1 MELVHSLLKMNT
13 EQYIKISKTPESLLA
28 AIPND
33 GQKNIAFRKD
43 LHGFLYTDKK
53 ATANYLA
60 LSFFDPVIF
69 FNSSLWTFNSQLKQK
84 HWLFIL
90 WPHQEI
96 GVRSVKQAIEDGQ
109 DRFFKKSRK
118 QGATYINLGVLLL
131 YFLVSSDEK
140 FLLGSRK
147 ENLVDDGSEIKDG
160 SVIGS
165 EETLFFKLLY
175 MFSTMP
181 KYLQPPIYKKNLF
194 MQSLSNGSA
203 FKGEATN
210 LGFGKAFRSRVAMV
224 DEAAQIE
231 PKEAGYIIENLAD
244 TAPTNIFNSTTG
256 PWGGAHP
263 YAKIMNEHKDK
274 VIELSF
280 YDNPKQGAGRYTSP
294 EDGKILIKDVD
305 YYEKTYPG
313 YFGEIKSNTVYDLDA
328 LPKCFSFIADGNIS
342 NFGCDRTAWLDQ
354 FEKDKAITPRGKSQ
368 NLLMIDSGSTDMFF
382 QFGLLEKL
390 RDKTCKPY
398 YQGDI
403 DYTLD
408 GDGYIYDTW
417 FVNGGQNSIL
427 SWWGVLKNG
436 RPFQGHNYV
445 VGCDISRGTGTT
457 NSVAAVLNV
466 NTNTIEGLLVTPYLK
481 IPEFAEKSVALCEW
495 IGGNIPPLLIWEE
508 NGASE
513 FFIRIDEL
521 GYYNLYVK
529 EDKLGKKNKSGS
541 KYGWKS
547 TGGPNGTKLE
557 MLNGLD
563 SALHEGLKENP
574 RFSSLKLYDEQTINE
589 LEGYVWFEGKID
601 IGPAAMQT
609 ETSGAKASHGD
620 RATGVGVA
628 NKGREQQQPGTGQE
642 TRFYSENS
650 WMARKEAKEMKEK
663 KQIANGKQWWN

>member
-1 MELVHSLLKMNT
+1 MNA
-13 EQYIKISKTPESLLA
+13 EQYLKISKSPKTFLKAVLK
-28 AIPND
+28 D
-33 GQKNIAFRKD
+33 QRDNIAFRKD
-43 LHGFLYTDKK
+43 LHGYLCTDNK
-53 ATANYLA
+53 AVANYLA
-60 LSFFDPVIF
+60 LSFIDPVIF
-69 FNSSLWTFNSQLKQK
+69 FNSSLWTFNSQLSQK
-84 HWLFIL
+84 HWPFIL

-147 ENLVDDGSEIKDG
+147 ENLVDDGSEIKNG
-160 SVIGS
+160 SVVGS

-194 MQSLSNGSA
+194 MQSLANGAA

-210 LGFGKAFRSRVAMV
+210 LGFGKAFRARVALV
-224 DEAAQIE
+224 DEAAQID

-263 YAKIMNEHKDK
+263 YAKIMAEHPDK

-280 YDNPKQGAGRYTSP
+280 YDNPEQGAGRYTSP
-294 EDGKILIKDVD
+294 EDGKIVIKDVD
-305 YYEKTYPG
+305 YYQKKYINMFT
-313 YFGEIKSNTVYDLDA
+313 EIKADKVYDIKE
-328 LPKCFSFIADGNIS
+328 LPKCFTFIADGNIS
-342 NFGCDRTAWLDQ
+342 NFGCDRTAWLDK

-390 RDKTCKPY
+390 RNKTRKPY
-398 YQGDI
+398 YEGDI
-403 DYTLD
+403 EYTLD
-408 GDGYIYDTW
+408 GQGYIYDTAY
-417 FVNGGQNSIL
+417 VNGGENSIL

-445 VGCDISRGTGTT
+445 VGCDISKGTGTT

-466 NTNTIEGLLVTPYLK
+466 NTNEIEGLLVTPYLS
-481 IPEFAEKSVALCEW
+481 ITDFAEKSVALCEW
-495 IGGNIPPLLIWEE
+495 AGGNNPPLLIWEE
-508 NGASE
+508 NGASD
-513 FFIRIDEL
+513 FLKRLDEL
-521 GYYNLYVK
+521 GYYNMFVK
-529 EDKLGKKNKSGS
+529 EDRAGKKNKSGN
-541 KYGWKS
+541 KYGWRS
-547 TGGPNGTKLE
+547 TSGPNGTKLE
-557 MLNGLD
+557 VMNGLD
-563 SALHEGLKENP
+563 SALHEGLKEKP
-574 RFSSLKLYDEQTINE
+574 RFAPLKLYDEQSVNE
-589 LEGYVWFEGKID
+589 MESYVWFEGKID

-620 RATGVGVA
+620 RVIAIAIA
-628 NKGREQQQPGTGQE
+628 NYGRRQQQLGTGRES
-642 TRFYSENS
+642 RFYSENC
-650 WMARKEAKEMKEK
+650 WAARKEAFERKEEQQK
-663 KQIANGKQWWN
+663 ANGKQWWN

>member
-1 MELVHSLLKMNT
+1 MNA
-13 EQYIKISKTPESLLA
+13 EQYNLISKTPETFLA
-28 AIPND
+28 AVPNNA
-33 GQKNIAFRKD
+33 QENVAFRKD
-43 LHGFLYTDKK
+43 LHGYLCTDKK
-53 ATANYLA
+53 AAANYLA
-60 LSFFDPVIF
+60 LSFLDPVIF

-131 YFLVSSDEK
+131 YFIVSPDER

-147 ENLVDDGSEIKDG
+147 ENLVDDGSEIKNG

-165 EETLFFKLLY
+165 EETLFYKLLY
-175 MFSTMP
+175 MFTTMP

-194 MQSLSNGSA
+194 MQSLANGSA

-210 LGFGKAFRSRVAMV
+210 LGFGKAFRARAALV
-224 DEAAQIE
+224 DEAAQID

-263 YAKIMNEHKDK
+263 YSKIMNEHPDK

-280 YDNPKQGAGRYTSP
+280 FDNPEQGAGRYTSP
-294 EDGKILIKDVD
+294 EEGKVLIRDIE
-305 YYEKTYPG
+305 YYQETYPG
-313 YFGEIKSNTVYDLDA
+313 RFDNITADTIYSISDL
-328 LPKCFSFIADGNIS
+328 PSCFSFIADGNIS

-390 RDKTCKPY
+390 RDKTRKPY

-403 DYTLD
+403 GYTLD
-408 GDGYIYDTW
+408 KDGYVYDTW
-417 FVNGGQNSIL
+417 FENGGQNSIL
-427 SWWGVLKNG
+427 SWWGVLKNS

-445 VGCDISRGTGTT
+445 VGCDISKGTGTT

-466 NTNTIEGLLVTPYLK
+466 NTNEIEGLLVTPYLSMTD
-481 IPEFAEKSVALCEW
+481 FAEKSVALCEW
-495 IGGNIPPLLIWEE
+495 IGGNTPPLLIWEE
-508 NGASE
+508 NGAPD
-513 FFIRIDEL
+513 FLKRLDEL
-521 GYYNLYVK
+521 GYYNMFVK
-529 EDKLGKKNKSGS
+529 EDRSGKKNKSGN
-541 KYGWKS
+541 KYGWRS
-547 TGGPNGTKLE
+547 TSGPNGTKLE
-557 MLNGLD
+557 VMNGLD
-563 SALHEGLKENP
+563 SALHEGLREKS
-574 RFSSLKLYDEQTINE
+574 RFSPLKLYDEQSINE
-589 LEGYVWFEGKID
+589 MESYVWFEGKID

-609 ETSGAKASHGD
+609 ETSGAKAAHGD
-620 RATGVGVA
+620 RVIAIAIA
-628 NKGREQQQPGTGQE
+628 NHGKRQQQPGNGRE
-642 TRFYSENS
+642 AHFYAENS
-650 WMARKEAKEMKEK
+650 WQARKDAKEAKEEK
-663 KQIANGKQWWN
+663 QRENGKKWWN